1 MNRTAMLVMGMRLL
15 RTAVVAAA
23 GVAAATVPAAR
34 ADTPDQLRAY
44 ARLPVCTLGADGKSL
59 AVEPC
64 RTAPPR
70 LPMPRRPVPQIIDGG
85 PAPETPRSAT
95 APVAALPAP
104 AAKGAA
110 APGSPLGAP
119 LPGYTLPRGAPLPT
133 AGCDAAGCLGADGRR
148 YNGAAPGTVIGPG
161 GRVCSRNGAVVQC

>member
-1 MNRTAMLVMGMRLL
+1 MNRTALFVMGMLAL
-15 RTAVVAAA
+15 RTA
-23 GVAAATVPAAR
+23 AAATVGAATAAVPAAR

-70 LPMPRRPVPQIIDGG
+70 QPMPRRPVPQIMDSA
-85 PAPETPRSAT
+85 PAPETPRTAT
-95 APVAALPAP
+95 APVATLPAP
-104 AAKGAA
+104 GAKGAA
-110 APGSPLGAP
+110 APGAPLGAP

-133 AGCDAAGCLGADGRR
+133 AGCDATGCLGADGRR
-148 YNGAAPGTVIGPG
+148 YNGAGSGTVIGPG